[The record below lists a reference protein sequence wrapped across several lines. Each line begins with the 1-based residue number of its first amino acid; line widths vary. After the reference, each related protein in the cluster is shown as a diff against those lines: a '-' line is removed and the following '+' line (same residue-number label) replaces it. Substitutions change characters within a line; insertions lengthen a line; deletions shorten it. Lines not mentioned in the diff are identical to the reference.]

1 MSITLKVLTATAALS
16 LCSAQAW
23 AEPLQTGRSTYL
35 HHHYHAS
42 HHYEMTHRN
51 HRNADT
57 GTAYGVGSGSSP
69 RTTATGGNPGGYSS
83 RN

>member
-1 MSITLKVLTATAALS
+1 MRKLTFFTLAMCTCTMQVR
-16 LCSAQAW
+16 
-23 AEPLQTGRSTYL
+23 AEPIQSGRSTYL
-35 HHHYHAS
+35 HHHYHAG

-51 HRNADT
+51 HRND
-57 GTAYGVGSGSSP
+57 GLSYGVGSGGAP